1 LPKFILIPK
10 NVEHKETTMAKK
22 AAKKK
27 YSFIN
32 ELYEG
37 VVGIT
42 EVGKNGAIK
51 IKRSDLKDLVE
62 TTFTKGAKLAAGG
75 ERIRFP
81 VIGALVRR
89 EVKAR
94 KAGKGVNPFTGEAI
108 DVKARPASKKPRW
121 SFPKT
126 LKDTFSDKKNW

>member
-1 LPKFILIPK
+1 
-10 NVEHKETTMAKK
+10 MAKK
-22 AAKKK
+22 TAKKK

-32 ELYEG
+32 DIYEG
-37 VVGIT
+37 VLNIT
-42 EVGKNGAIK
+42 EVTKQGSVKL
-51 IKRSDLKDLVE
+51 KRSELKELIE
-62 TTFTKGAKLAAGG
+62 GAFNKGAKLAAGG
-75 ERIRFP
+75 ERVRFP

-126 LKDTFSDKKNW
+126 LKDTFADKKNW

>member
-1 LPKFILIPK
+1 
-10 NVEHKETTMAKK
+10 MAKK

-37 VVGIT
+37 LLGLA
-42 EVGKNGAIK
+42 EVSKQGTIK
-51 IKRSDLKDLVE
+51 IKRSELKTLLEE
-62 TTFTKGAKLAAGG
+62 TMLRGAKLAAGG
-75 ERIRFP
+75 ERVRFP

-94 KAGKGVNPFTGEAI
+94 KAGKGVNPFTGEPADI
-108 DVKARPASKKPRW
+108 KARAASKKPRW
-121 SFPKT
+121 SFPKS
-126 LKDTFSDKKNW
+126 LKETFGDKKHW

>member
-1 LPKFILIPK
+1 
-10 NVEHKETTMAKK
+10 MAKK
-22 AAKKK
+22 TAKKK

-37 VVGIT
+37 VMGIT
-42 EVGKNGAIK
+42 EVSKSGVIK
-51 IKRSDLKDLVE
+51 LKRSDLKNIIE
-62 TTFTKGAKLAAGG
+62 TTFTREAKLAAGG

-89 EVKAR
+89 DVKPR

-108 DVKARPASKKPRW
+108 EVKARAASKKPRW
-121 SFPKT
+121 SFPKS
-126 LKDTFSDKKNW
+126 LKDTFADKKNW